1 MADQAVSR
9 LSPRSVSDVERI
21 ECLPLPR
28 AVSPPVQRWIW
39 NATIVALSRLFSSR
53 PFNPENPSSGQ
64 RSAVEKT
71 APSCLLWQRSSQ
83 MHDSGRVTW
92 VLSQVARRLPGETG
106 RFEMEMHDGS
116 AKVVFDMKEKGTR
129 RLSWSKAPPRQCAFL
144 SWLLSS
150 RLVMLLGFCSRDA
163 HCKDQGTRGVVPRA
177 LKPTEKSFS
186 RLTC

>member
-1 MADQAVSR
+1 MFPTSKGSQP
-9 LSPRSVSDVERI
+9 PRPEMDM
-21 ECLPLPR
+21 ECHNCRPVPSLLQPSLQPR
-28 AVSPPVQRWIW
+28 GPQLWS
-39 NATIVALSRLFSSR
+39 
-53 PFNPENPSSGQ
+53 

-129 RLSWSKAPPRQCAFL
+129 RLSWSKAPPRQCTFQ